1 MKRKIKASAIEA
13 AVRALLIKANTV
25 LRPDVLSALEEAFNR
40 EKRGT
45 ASAEMLAV
53 LMNNADIAREEH
65 IPICQDTGLA
75 TVFIEI
81 GKDADISGVDVPAA
95 IDRGVAKAYIEGN
108 LRRSVVKDPILR
120 ENTGDNT
127 PAVVHIEF
135 VEGNKLTIH
144 ALPKG
149 FGSENKGRV
158 AMLNPTAG
166 TDAIVDFCVEAVKA
180 AGPDACPPYVLGV
193 GCGGTME
200 NAALLAKKAL
210 LRPINE
216 HNPKVH
222 LARIENKILKKCNK
236 LGIGVMGLGGRTTVL
251 GVNVE
256 AGPTHIAGLP
266 VAVNISCHAL
276 RSASAVL

>member
-1 MKRKIKASAIEA
+1 MKRKIKASVIEA
-13 AVRALLIKANTV
+13 AVRALFIKANTV
-25 LRPDVLSALEEAFNR
+25 LRPDVFSALEEAFNK

-53 LMNNADIAREEH
+53 LMNNADIAREEL

-75 TVFIEI
+75 TVFVEI
-81 GKDADISGVDVPAA
+81 GKDADISGVDVPGG

-108 LRRSVVKDPILR
+108 LRRSVVKDPFLR

-127 PAVVHIEF
+127 PAVVHIEI
-135 VEGNKLTIH
+135 VKGNRVTIH
-144 ALPKG
+144 VLPKG

-166 TDAIVDFCVEAVKA
+166 PDAVVDFCVETVKA

-193 GCGGTME
+193 GCGGTLE
-200 NAALLAKKAL
+200 NAAFLAKKAL

-216 HNPKVH
+216 HNSKGH
-222 LARIENKILKKCNK
+222 LARIESEILKKCNK

-256 AGPTHIAGLP
+256 AAPTHIAGLP
-266 VAVNISCHAL
+266 VAVSISCHAL
-276 RSASAVL
+276 RSASAVI